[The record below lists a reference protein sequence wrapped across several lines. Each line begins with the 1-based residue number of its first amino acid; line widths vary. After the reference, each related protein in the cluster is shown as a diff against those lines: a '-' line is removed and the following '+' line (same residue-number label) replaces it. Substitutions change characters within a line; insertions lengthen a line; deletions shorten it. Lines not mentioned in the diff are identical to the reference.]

1 MAEMTM
7 TEAVEMLRGLIPD
20 EGAVQIDDGA
30 QMWDASALVDAV
42 RERDDG
48 EVHDLA
54 VNDEGI
60 SRVRPDGTIESVRI
74 YQVRPRP
81 TVARLAADLRGLGVP
96 EQRIRGLLQW
106 DGLRCGICGRVVEI
120 VDSDSETVYLACPA
134 GEDDHTEYRID
145 F

>member
-48 EVHDLA
+48 EIHDLA

-60 SRVRPDGTIESVRI
+60 SRVRPDGTISSVHI
-74 YQVRPRP
+74 YRVQPRP
-81 TVARLAADLRGLGVP
+81 TVAGLAADLRAHGVP
-96 EQRIRGLLQW
+96 EKRVQELLQQ
-106 DGLRCGICGRVVEI
+106 DNLRCTVCGRVLEI
-120 VDSDSETVYLACPA
+120 VDSDDVSVWLACPTEW
-134 GEDDHTEYRID
+134 GDHADYRID
-145 F
+145 W